1 MALTLIYTFRTRF
14 EINYKTGE
22 ISVAQCDT
30 PGRRP
35 CMDYEWLQQFKLT
48 VTARDKCGEGE
59 RSNTTVTVN
68 VGDANDN
75 EPRFTLPDYRG
86 TITEGET
93 DPRITV
99 QVGD

>member
-1 MALTLIYTFRTRF
+1 M
-14 EINYKTGE
+14 
-22 ISVAQCDT
+22 AQCDT

-48 VTARDKCGEGE
+48 VTARDKCGEGL

-86 TITEGET
+86 TVNEGDT